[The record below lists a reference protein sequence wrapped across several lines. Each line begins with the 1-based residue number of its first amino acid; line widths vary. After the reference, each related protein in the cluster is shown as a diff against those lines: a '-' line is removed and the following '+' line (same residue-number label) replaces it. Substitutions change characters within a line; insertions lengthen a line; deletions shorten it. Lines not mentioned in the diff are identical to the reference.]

1 MRIGCGLGADQVR
14 VRIQNGYGC
23 GYTKKKKGYGG
34 EHMRRKVGMGTDADN
49 KSGAGME
56 TGAEIESDTGA
67 KVRKKP
73 GRKPGTGT
81 KKSGTGAKKRKKYT
95 VSEAALTQRR
105 TNNNLIP
112 AETPE
117 QFDYNTRLI
126 NHIIRIQEIASHADR
141 RDPVSLRAAFISYL
155 QLCQQDGF
163 SVSNLAAYASMGVT
177 YKEVTKWLTGVK
189 PEYRE
194 LAQFVRTVCGLS
206 REQQISDSK
215 INPVIGIFWQRNFDG
230 LRNDTEQT
238 QSVDGSEMDSDSTTA
253 GEYMQRYGKLL
264 DE

>member
-1 MRIGCGLGADQVR
+1 
-14 VRIQNGYGC
+14 
-23 GYTKKKKGYGG
+23 
-34 EHMRRKVGMGTDADN
+34 MRRKVDTGTDVDN
-49 KSGAGME
+49 KVG
-56 TGAEIESDTGA
+56 TGAEIESGTGV

-73 GRKPGTGT
+73 GRKPGTG
-81 KKSGTGAKKRKKYT
+81 KKTGTGAGAKKKRKYT

-141 RDPVSLRAAFISYL
+141 KDPATLRAAFISYL

-163 SVSNLAAYASMGVT
+163 SVSNLAAYASMGIT
-177 YKEVTKWLTGVK
+177 HKEIGNWITGTR

-230 LRNDTEQT
+230 LRNDTEQI
-238 QSVDGSEMDSDSTTA
+238 QSADGGETDRDGTTA
-253 GEYMQRYGKLL
+253 SEYMEKYGKLL